1 MLPWHDPARP
11 GLIRGDL
18 PQRYETNLGISRR
31 DELEGLGDILA
42 LHDLRLQRVVDVE
55 RLHRLDCRPS
65 IGRGFG
71 IGDRDPLETAPCKR
85 LRTGYQFIVRRIENQ
100 LANRIGEHGSLD
112 AMTLLNEPGRSHVV
126 SS

>member
-42 LHDLRLQRVVDVE
+42 LHDLRLQRVIDVE
-55 RLHRLDCRPS
+55 RLHRLNGRPA
-65 IGRGFG
+65 IGRGSG
-71 IGDRDPLETAPCKR
+71 MANRVRRETAAANR
-85 LRTGYQFIVRRIENQ
+85 LRTGSISSSARLDTQ
-100 LANRIGEHGSLD
+100 LPTSIRN
-112 AMTLLNEPGRSHVV
+112 
-126 SS
+126 